1 MSYIVGLTGGIGS
14 GKTVASDHFATLG
27 VPVIDTD
34 VIARKI
40 VEPGKPALSL
50 LVNEFG
56 EQILSADGSL
66 NRDQLRQLAFANKEN
81 KARLDA
87 ITHPA
92 IRADM
97 FQQVS
102 QVTHPYCIIVI
113 PLLVPDSS
121 FSELLQRILVVTTEL
136 ETKIMRV
143 MKRSNLSRQ
152 EVTQIM
158 ATQIT
163 DEERLKFADD
173 VIANDGTIADAQEKV
188 EELHQQYLILSA
200 SYQNID
206 SSLRSE

>member
-50 LVNEFG
+50 LVDEFG

-121 FSELLQRILVVTTEL
+121 FSELLQRILVVTTE
-136 ETKIMRV
+136 RV